1 VLALAGIVGT
11 LELGLG
17 AGLGLATLG
26 LATAAAGAAAKDA
39 ATPRTAAA
47 IGPTIT
53 RRRVDGDG

>member
-11 LELGLG
+11 LELGVG
-17 AGLGLATLG
+17 AGLGLAP
-26 LATAAAGAAAKDA
+26 AAAGAAVKDA

-53 RRRVDGDG
+53 LRRVDGDG